1 MEDFTSFCENLKK
14 TQTTPVKPLAMDSLT
29 NTPVI
34 PNEYGGIYDKPKKP
48 KISFLQSRLNKDN
61 FWNLM
66 FFVGMNFGFGIAAL
80 IMVMANNNT
89 LSSIAMWVTILL
101 VPYIVKKNC
110 HITFDKEKLQFLNRN
125 NEVLNDR
132 APNFFL
138 LIVLTGGL
146 TALTGL
152 ILDGAKDSI
161 NDFFAFSI
169 IAIMPTLIPTVYC
182 ILKNYPI
189 AVYFKKEA
197 YIGDGTARS
206 FSTESYNGHNA
217 NNSYKHVGTMS
228 RAHNHSSMSSPRNL
242 YYNPSYRSYSG
253 NAWNNK

>member
-14 TQTTPVKPLAMDSLT
+14 TQAISVKPLVLDSST

-34 PNEYGGIYDKPKKP
+34 PNEYGGIYDRPKKP
-48 KISFLQSRLNKDN
+48 KISFLQSRFNKDN

-66 FFVGMNFGFGIAAL
+66 FFVFTVLGWNLTFFLNDKHLSFIASWA
-80 IMVMANNNT
+80 
-89 LSSIAMWVTILL
+89 TILL
-101 VPYIVKKNC
+101 VPYIVKKNSLV
-110 HITFDKEKLQFLNRN
+110 TFDKKSLQFFNRN
-125 NEVLNDR
+125 NEVLTDR

-138 LIVLTGGL
+138 LVILTIGL
-146 TALTGL
+146 TAWVGL
-152 ILDGAKDSI
+152 LSDGASHTSGFNI
-161 NDFFAFSI
+161 YS
-169 IAIMPTLIPTVYC
+169 AIFGMIPVLVPTMYC

-217 NNSYKHVGTMS
+217 NNPYKHVGTMS

-253 NAWNNK
+253 NIWNNK

>member
-14 TQTTPVKPLAMDSLT
+14 TQTTPVKALALDSLADS
-29 NTPVI
+29 PVI
-34 PNEYGGIYDKPKKP
+34 PNEYGGIYDRPKKP

-80 IMVMANNNT
+80 VMTLTNNNT
-89 LSSIAMWVTILL
+89 FFSIAMWVVILI
-101 VPYIVKKNC
+101 VPYIIKKNSLV
-110 HITFDKEKLQFLNRN
+110 TFDKESLQFFNRN
-125 NEVLNDR
+125 NEALTDR

-138 LIVLTGGL
+138 LLIVTFAGGGF
-146 TALTGL
+146 TAFILASLKDFINPSIFPAIFTVVL
-152 ILDGAKDSI
+152 I
-161 NDFFAFSI
+161 FV
-169 IAIMPTLIPTVYC
+169 PTMYC

-206 FSTESYNGHNA
+206 YVSSHKGYREHSRFSRDISQINSPYNRMHNPI
-217 NNSYKHVGTMS
+217 NNYSAMNSH
-228 RAHNHSSMSSPRNL
+228 
-242 YYNPSYRSYSG
+242 YR
-253 NAWNNK
+253 K

>member
-1 MEDFTSFCENLKK
+1 
-14 TQTTPVKPLAMDSLT
+14 
-29 NTPVI
+29 
-34 PNEYGGIYDKPKKP
+34 
-48 KISFLQSRLNKDN
+48 
-61 FWNLM
+61 M
-66 FFVGMNFGFGIAAL
+66 FFVGMNLGFGIAGL
-80 IMVMANNNT
+80 IMTLTNNNT
-89 LSSIAMWVTILL
+89 LFSIAMWVVILT
-101 VPYIVKKNC
+101 VPYIIKKNSLV
-110 HITFDKEKLQFLNRN
+110 TFDKESLQFFNRN
-125 NEVLNDR
+125 NEALTDR

-138 LIVLTGGL
+138 LLIVTFAGGGF
-146 TALTGL
+146 TAF
-152 ILDGAKDSI
+152 ILASLKDFINPSI
-161 NDFFAFSI
+161 FP
-169 IAIMPTLIPTVYC
+169 AIFPAIFTVVFIFVPTMYC

-253 NAWNNK
+253 NIWNNK

>member
-1 MEDFTSFCENLKK
+1 MEDFTSFCNNLKK
-14 TQTTPVKPLAMDSLT
+14 TQTTPVKPLALDSLT
-29 NTPVI
+29 NTSVI
-34 PNEYGGIYDKPKKP
+34 PNEYGGIYDRPKKP

-66 FFVGMNFGFGIAAL
+66 FFVGMNLGFGIAGL
-80 IMVMANNNT
+80 IMVLTNNNT

-110 HITFDKEKLQFLNRN
+110 NITFDKEKLQFLNRN

-138 LIVLTGGL
+138 LLIVTFAGGGFTTFIL
-146 TALTGL
+146 ASLKDFINPSIFPAIFTMVL
-152 ILDGAKDSI
+152 I
-161 NDFFAFSI
+161 FV
-169 IAIMPTLIPTVYC
+169 PTMYC

-253 NAWNNK
+253 NIWNNK

>member
-14 TQTTPVKPLAMDSLT
+14 TQAITVNPLVLDSST

-34 PNEYGGIYDKPKKP
+34 PNEYGGIYDRPKKP

-66 FFVGMNFGFGIAAL
+66 FFDGMNLGFGIAGL
-80 IMVMANNNT
+80 IMVLTNNNT
-89 LSSIAMWVTILL
+89 LFSIAMWVVILT
-101 VPYIVKKNC
+101 VPYIIKKNC
-110 HITFDKEKLQFLNRN
+110 HITFDKEKLQFLNRDK
-125 NEVLNDR
+125 EVLNDR

-138 LIVLTGGL
+138 LIVLIFAGGGV
-146 TALTGL
+146 TAF
-152 ILDGAKDSI
+152 ILDSLKDLINPSI
-161 NDFFAFSI
+161 FP
-169 IAIMPTLIPTVYC
+169 AIFTTVLIFVPTMYC

-206 FSTESYNGHNA
+206 FSTESYNGRNA
-217 NNSYKHVGTMS
+217 NSSYKHVGTLS

-253 NAWNNK
+253 NIWNNK